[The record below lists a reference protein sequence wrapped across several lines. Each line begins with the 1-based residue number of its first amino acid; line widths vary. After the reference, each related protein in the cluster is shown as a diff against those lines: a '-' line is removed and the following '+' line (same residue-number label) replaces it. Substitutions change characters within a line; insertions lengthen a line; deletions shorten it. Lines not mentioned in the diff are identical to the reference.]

1 LNPREAIP
9 LWLAKADDSLQAARD
24 LLNAEHVGVAASRA
38 YYAMF
43 YAATAALLHEGKQ
56 FAKHSAVIAEFNR
69 IFVQQGVFDAGMFKA
84 LQRAFDLRSEGDYE
98 LLPVSR
104 EEAQSATD
112 DAALFIARVK
122 EHLRERGNDI

>member
-1 LNPREAIP
+1 MNPREAIP

-112 DAALFIARVK
+112 AAALFVDRIRQ
-122 EHLRERGNDI
+122 HLRERGCDA